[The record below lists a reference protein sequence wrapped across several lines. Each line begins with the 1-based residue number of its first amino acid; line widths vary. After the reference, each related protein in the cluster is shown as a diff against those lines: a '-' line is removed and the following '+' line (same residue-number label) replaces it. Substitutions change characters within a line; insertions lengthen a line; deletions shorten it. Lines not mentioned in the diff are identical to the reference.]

1 MILHK
6 TSQLLLKFLS
16 NPRCFQKLNMSN
28 IKYLNVAEKNDAA
41 KTIANHL
48 AGGQCHRREGQSQYN
63 KIYEFQTQVHGQMVK
78 MVMTSVSG
86 HLLTHEFP
94 AAFRGWEKCNPLD
107 LFEAPVAKI
116 CPERSEKIK
125 ATLEREVRGC
135 RALIIWTDCD
145 REGEN
150 IGFEII
156 DVCKAVKPNLQVYR
170 AKFSEITKASV
181 RRALNNLEQPDK
193 RQSDAVDVRSEL
205 DLRIGAAFTRYQS
218 MRLQKVF
225 PTEVQNLVSYGSCQ
239 FPTLGFV
246 AHRFQ
251 EIEKFVPQNFW
262 KIKGENLNF
271 LEKNLLIFFPFFQFL
286 TQLMESRLIL
296 TGKEIASLKKAAW
309 RQSFKYVRHPFH
321 LRK

>member
-1 MILHK
+1 MVLALQK
-6 TSQLLLKFLS
+6 ASSLLNCAWSRLQ
-16 NPRCFQKLNMSN
+16 RVAAMSTV
-28 IKYLNVAEKNDAA
+28 KYLNVAEKNDAA
-41 KTIANHL
+41 KTISAHL
-48 AGGQCHRREGQSQYN
+48 AGGQAQRREGQSQYN
-63 KIYEFQTQVHGQMVK
+63 KIYEFQTTVLGQQIK

-94 AAFRGWEKCNPLD
+94 AAYRSWEKTNPLD
-107 LFEAPVAKI
+107 LFEAPVSKM
-116 CPERSEKIK
+116 CPEQGLKIK

-135 RALIIWTDCD
+135 RALIVWTDCD

-181 RRALNNLEQPDK
+181 RRALDNLQQPDK

-218 MRLQKVF
+218 LRLQKVF

-246 AHRFQ
+246 AHRYR
-251 EIEKFVPQNFW
+251 EIEKFIPQNFW
-262 KIKGENLNF
+262 KIKGSNVH
-271 LEKNLLIFFPFFQFL
+271 
-286 TQLMESRLIL
+286 S
-296 TGKEIASLKKAAW
+296 
-309 RQSFKYVRHPFH
+309 
-321 LRK
+321 